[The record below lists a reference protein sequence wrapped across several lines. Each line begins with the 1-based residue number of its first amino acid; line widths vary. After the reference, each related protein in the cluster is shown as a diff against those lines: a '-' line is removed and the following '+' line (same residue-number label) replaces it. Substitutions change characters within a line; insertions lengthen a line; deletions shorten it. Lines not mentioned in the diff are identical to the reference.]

1 MKVYREITPLQHSDI
16 FVVLDSFNNSF
27 DYPIH
32 NHPELELNLVIG
44 SSGARIVG
52 DSSER
57 YVHQDLVL
65 TGPYLF
71 HKWDGDEEH
80 GHSRVITVQ
89 FRMDL
94 FNSQFFEKSRFSK
107 IRRLLLDASRGIHFF
122 GKTFEE
128 AARLMIELTED
139 GGFLNVVNFLQ
150 LLNLLA
156 CSKERNYLASEGFS
170 PQATPSKGN
179 RIQIAYA
186 YILKNFRKK
195 DIRIGGV
202 AEQLNMSVSAF
213 SHFFK
218 KYTNK
223 SFRQFLIDVRLGHAC
238 RLLLDTDQDVK
249 EICFDSGFNNLANFN
264 RLFKKYRSCTPL
276 AFRRRAFEE
285 MSFDWTKQHTPWQF
299 VPSETSFDQDFK
311 PSTYATTKVLHI

>member
-94 FNSQFFEKSRFSK
+94 FNSQFLKSRVFPKSGDYYST
-107 IRRLLLDASRGIHFF
+107 LL
-122 GKTFEE
+122 EE
-128 AARLMIELTED
+128 FI
-139 GGFLNVVNFLQ
+139 FLE
-150 LLNLLA
+150 
-156 CSKERNYLASEGFS
+156 K
-170 PQATPSKGN
+170 PSKKLPG
-179 RIQIAYA
+179 
-186 YILKNFRKK
+186 
-195 DIRIGGV
+195 
-202 AEQLNMSVSAF
+202 
-213 SHFFK
+213 
-218 KYTNK
+218 
-223 SFRQFLIDVRLGHAC
+223 
-238 RLLLDTDQDVK
+238 
-249 EICFDSGFNNLANFN
+249 
-264 RLFKKYRSCTPL
+264 
-276 AFRRRAFEE
+276 
-285 MSFDWTKQHTPWQF
+285 
-299 VPSETSFDQDFK
+299 
-311 PSTYATTKVLHI
+311 